1 MTETLQTPGKHE
13 IEGYEVIY
21 LTVRPGGSSARINMP
36 KKHSGKRVAVV
47 VLEP

>member
-1 MTETLQTPGKHE
+1 MTESTQPPGKHE

-21 LTVRPGGSSARINMP
+21 LTVKPGGCSARINMA

-47 VLEP
+47 VLDP